1 MIRTIHLLAIASL
14 TLIFAGSASNRAA
27 AGSIIENFSGA
38 FGPTTTLDGTVL
50 GSDTN
55 FSFQATF
62 DPAAGTIVRGGVA
75 TFAAELS
82 IDIAGHGTYTS
93 APGAIWVVLSDPSF
107 PGLLGNY
114 GVGLSTS
121 TAGFFFGGDFASA
134 SHSFTVETVEPTVF
148 SEYVGYATHLPL
160 TIELT
165 SGGSLVI
172 NDQGTRAAT
181 ASLTSAAVPEPSA
194 LIVAAEAAL
203 LVGAA
208 LKAIRGQKPSQPFA
222 PRPLF

>member
-1 MIRTIHLLAIASL
+1 MIRTIHLLVIAAL
-14 TLIFAGSASNRAA
+14 TLIFAASASNPAE

-38 FGPTTTLDGTVL
+38 FGPTTTLDGTAL

-55 FSFQATF
+55 FSFHATF

-75 TFAAELS
+75 TFAASLS

-134 SHSFTVETVEPTVF
+134 SPSFTVETVAPTVF
-148 SEYVGYATHLPL
+148 SAYVGYATHLPL
-160 TIELT
+160 TIDLT
-165 SGGSLVI
+165 AGGSLVI
-172 NDQGTRAAT
+172 NDHGTRAAT
-181 ASLTSAAVPEPSA
+181 ASLGSAAVPEPGT
-194 LIVAAEAAL
+194 LIVSTEAAL
-203 LVGAA
+203 LLGAA
-208 LKAIRGQKPSQPFA
+208 LWLARRRA
-222 PRPLF
+222 